1 MLIAQLRVRNI
12 QNIPYI
18 FSLCEVP
25 EVLKLGK
32 KSGQKMDLIYMTKK
46 SFSFFLF
53 LFLSCFSSLNLRSF
67 RLSIPDETRS
77 YLIVQKYM

>member
-18 FSLCEVP
+18 FSICEVP

-32 KSGQKMDLIYMTKK
+32 KNGQNQGITP
-46 SFSFFLF
+46 FH
-53 LFLSCFSSLNLRSF
+53 
-67 RLSIPDETRS
+67 
-77 YLIVQKYM
+77 